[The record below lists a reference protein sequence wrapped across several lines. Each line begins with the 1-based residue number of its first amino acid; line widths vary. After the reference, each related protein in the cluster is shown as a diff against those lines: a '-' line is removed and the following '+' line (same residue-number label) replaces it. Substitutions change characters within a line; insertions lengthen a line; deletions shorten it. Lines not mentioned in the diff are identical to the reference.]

1 MVEQVSLVQT
11 ETSEK
16 NLSDS
21 VMVSLIGSGIVI
33 GYFIACFA
41 ALIYVLWLITNIYE
55 LLVGLSIFYDLILY
69 SSIWMGLLF
78 AIAFLALNILA
89 ILLVTSII
97 RLITKAVKRES

>member
-1 MVEQVSLVQT
+1 MAEQVSLVQT

-21 VMVSLIGSGIVI
+21 VIVSLIGSGIVL
-33 GYFIACFA
+33 GYFIACFT

-69 SSIWMGLLF
+69 SSIWMGLFF
-78 AIAFLALNILA
+78 AIVFLALNVLA
-89 ILLVTSII
+89 IFLII
-97 RLITKAVKRES
+97 YIIKLITKAVKRNA